1 MSGRAG
7 ARSGAA
13 GGKTDAGPIRVGI
26 AGLGRAGW
34 GMQVKELEKKPD
46 KFRIVAGCDP
56 EEEFRD
62 RLAGAFGC
70 RTYVTVD
77 ELLADPEVELVSI
90 ATRSVDHCAHTTAAL
105 KTGRHVVL
113 EKPIATTYAEARKIK
128 SAAARAS
135 AKLLIRH
142 NRRFDPDFL
151 HVREI
156 IASGVLGEV
165 YEVKLSRIS
174 YQRRND
180 WQTLLGC
187 GGGQLLNWG
196 PHIIDHGLRFL
207 DAPVAEIWSDL
218 KRIAAVGDAED
229 HLKIVLKGAN
239 GRIVDIEISG
249 GGAVPMPTFLVWG
262 TKGGLTVEEDS
273 IRLRY
278 LDPES
283 GLAPREADAGTPRF
297 GFAGSP
303 DELGWIEKTVPVG
316 PREQPDIW
324 DEVYKAVRE
333 GAAYPITVDQA
344 VEVMRVV
351 SEVKKGTPFE
361 MKAKKKPK
369 SRKSKKR

>member
-1 MSGRAG
+1 MSRRGS
-7 ARSGAA
+7 ARSGGT

-34 GMQVKELEKKPD
+34 GMQVKELEKKPG

-56 EEEFRD
+56 EDDFRD
-62 RLAGAFGC
+62 RLAEAFGC
-70 RTYVTVD
+70 RTYATVD
-77 ELLADPEVELVSI
+77 ELLADRDVEMASI

-128 SAAARAS
+128 AAAGRAKG
-135 AKLLIRH
+135 KLLIRH

-156 IASGVLGEV
+156 IASGVLGDV

-207 DAPVAEIWSDL
+207 ESPVEEIWSDL

-229 HLKIVLKGAN
+229 HLKIVLKGTN

-262 TKGGLTVEEDS
+262 TKGGLTVEKDS

-278 LDPES
+278 LDPDAE
-283 GLAPREADAGTPRF
+283 LAAREADTGTPRF
-297 GFAGSP
+297 GFSGAP
-303 DELGWIEKTVPVG
+303 DELKWIEKTVPVG

-324 DEVYKAVRE
+324 DEVHKAVRE
-333 GAAYPITVDQA
+333 GAPYPITVDQA

-351 SEVKKGTPFE
+351 SEVKKGTAFE
-361 MKAKKKPK
+361 IKAKKKPK
-369 SRKSKKR
+369 SRKR